1 MPTGKRNT
9 TGLYPIHQRQCAS
22 RESERRQCDCSPTWQ
37 AWVPPRR
44 PGDKPIRK
52 NFKTKAEARAWRQDA
67 VVAVRKGTMKA
78 PTATTLEQAAEHL
91 LAGMSDGSI
100 RDRSGGPYKPAT
112 IRGYERSL
120 KLRLVPEFGHVR
132 LSSLP
137 RNHVQ
142 DFVDRMLAEGL
153 SASTIKNTL
162 DPLRVIFRRAIRR
175 DEVAVDPTA
184 ALDVPADRGRRDRFA
199 TPAEAARLLAAL
211 PADERAL
218 WATAFYTGMRRGELR
233 ELRWSDVDLAGGMIR
248 VERGL
253 DDSGEVI
260 RTKTAAGERDIPILS
275 PLKREL
281 VEHGLATGRTGDD
294 LVFGRTATA
303 PFIPSTVRSRA
314 LKAWKAANDRLR
326 AEAQQRGEE
335 VDAALLLAPI
345 ALHEARHSAASLL
358 RAAGVDFK
366 MISAIIGHSSVVI
379 TFDRYTHVS
388 AEDLRSTRKQVDE
401 FLAQIPAG

>member
-1 MPTGKRNT
+1 MAGKRST
-9 TGLYPIHQRQCAS
+9 TGLYPIHARRCAA
-22 RESERRQCDCSPTWQ
+22 RAAAGVCECTPTWQ

-44 PGDKPIRK
+44 VGDKPIRK
-52 NFKTKAEARAWRQDA
+52 NFKTKAEAKAWRQDA

-78 PTATTLEQAAEHL
+78 PTARTLEQAADHL
-91 LAGMSDGSI
+91 LAGMRDGSI
-100 RDRSGGPYKPAT
+100 RDRSGGTYKPAT

-120 KLRLVPEFGHVR
+120 KLRLVPEFGHLR
-132 LSSLP
+132 LSSLR
-137 RNHVQ
+137 RNDVQ
-142 DFVDRMLAEGL
+142 DFIDAMLAEGL

-162 DPLRVIFRRAIRR
+162 DPLRVIYRRAIRR
-175 DEVAVDPTA
+175 DEVAIDPTA

-199 TPAEAARLLAAL
+199 TPAEAARLIAAL
-211 PADERAL
+211 PDGERAL
-218 WATAFYTGMRRGELR
+218 WACAFYTGMRRGELR
-233 ELRWSDVDLAGGMIR
+233 ELRWSDVDLAANMIR

-253 DDSGEVI
+253 DDDGDVM
-260 RTKTAAGERDIPILS
+260 RTKTAAGERDIPILA

-281 VEHGLATGRTGDD
+281 LAHGLATGRTGDE

-303 PFIPSTVRSRA
+303 PFIPSTVLSRA
-314 LKAWKAANDRLR
+314 LKAWKAANARR
-326 AEAQQRGEE
+326 RKGAQERGKE
-335 VDAALLLAPI
+335 VDPAVLLAPI

-388 AEDLRSTRKQVDE
+388 AEDLRATAKQVDE
-401 FLAQIPAG
+401 FLVAGTP